1 PPVDRGCQ
9 GRARV
14 AVLRR
19 PRGGRRHDGLPLDPD
34 PRPWP
39 RRLLQGVHAQQ
50 LGRRRH
56 LRRYRLQS
64 SFALAGVSTESGPA
78 ITRYD
83 FTSGALR
90 GTHFTLYANCLL
102 HRGDNHLE
110 TLPLAA
116 IASLRVA
123 YERDARRI
131 GWGVALVL
139 VALVVFAVSSPL
151 AELSGA
157 AAADMAAAGGQG
169 VARALYA
176 LFRFFLTVANALPF
190 LAFALAL
197 G

>member
-1 PPVDRGCQ
+1 M
-9 GRARV
+9 
-14 AVLRR
+14 
-19 PRGGRRHDGLPLDPD
+19 
-34 PRPWP
+34 
-39 RRLLQGVHAQQ
+39 
-50 LGRRRH
+50 
-56 LRRYRLQS
+56 
-64 SFALAGVSTESGPA
+64 STESGPA

-151 AELSGA
+151 AELSSA

-197 G
+197 GGIALAVFGWLGSTTLVLDLAGSERAYPVRGRNPGLLDFSEAVCERLMSLKR